1 MTILLISLA
10 VAFSVSFVCS
20 LTEAVLLSLTPS
32 QIARMHERHPRA
44 AAIWQRFKSRIDRP
58 IAVILILNTTAHT
71 IGASTAGA
79 QFDELYGHRWL
90 WAFSIAFTYV
100 MLQFTELL
108 PKTLG
113 VQLSGVLAPYMARPL
128 QGAIIVA
135 TPVIVVSLIGTAIGS
150 FVTGIAGAL
159 WVLFIGRI
167 VDGASGASIAVA
179 QSAVVDLGKP
189 EQRPRMLGLL
199 GMAFG
204 VGFVVGPAIGGLA
217 ALGGSHVPFFVAAA
231 LAAVN
236 AIAAVVRLPETS
248 VSRGVRERSPRSARR
263 VNRYIVIG
271 FFSAMP
277 FAGFE
282 ATFSLFG
289 GARFDL
295 TEGSTAAIFFGI
307 GLAMSVVQGA
317 LIGPLT
323 KRFGSVALLR
333 TGLALVATG
342 LLVLGGAAVWVVLG
356 AALLLIVVG
365 SGVTNPSLTTLVA
378 DSAPADR
385 RGEVLG
391 FQQSAGAL
399 ARVVGPPLAGLSFDH
414 VGIGAPYSLGALV
427 FLVAIAASWG
437 IRTSRS

>member
-1 MTILLISLA
+1 MPADSSVREPLPRGFWVIWSTVALDMVGFGIVAPILGRYADRFGASGFQVGLLFASFSLA
-10 VAFSVSFVCS
+10 QMVCS
-20 LTEAVLLSLTPS
+20 PLLGRVS
-32 QIARMHERHPRA
+32 
-44 AAIWQRFKSRIDRP
+44 DR
-58 IAVILILNTTAHT
+58 V
-71 IGASTAGA
+71 G
-79 QFDELYGHRWL
+79 R
-90 WAFSIAFTYV
+90 
-100 MLQFTELL
+100 
-108 PKTLG
+108 K
-113 VQLSGVLAPYMARPL
+113 
-128 QGAIIVA
+128 
-135 TPVIVVSLIGTAIGS
+135 PVIVVSLIGTAIGS

-236 AIAAVVRLPETS
+236 AIAAVIRLPETS

-271 FFSAMP
+271 FFSALP

-365 SGVTNPSLTTLVA
+365 GCVTNPSLTTLVA

-399 ARVVGPPLAGLSFDH
+399 ARVIGPPLAGLSFDH

>member
-1 MTILLISLA
+1 MTTDTSLREPLPRGFWVIWSTVALDMVGFGIVAPILGRYADRFGASGFQVGLLFASFSLA
-10 VAFSVSFVCS
+10 QMVCS
-20 LTEAVLLSLTPS
+20 PLLGRLS
-32 QIARMHERHPRA
+32 
-44 AAIWQRFKSRIDRP
+44 DR
-58 IAVILILNTTAHT
+58 V
-71 IGASTAGA
+71 G
-79 QFDELYGHRWL
+79 R
-90 WAFSIAFTYV
+90 
-100 MLQFTELL
+100 
-108 PKTLG
+108 K
-113 VQLSGVLAPYMARPL
+113 
-128 QGAIIVA
+128 
-135 TPVIVVSLIGTAIGS
+135 PVIVVSLIGTAIGS

-204 VGFVVGPAIGGLA
+204 VGFVVGPALGGLA
-217 ALGGSHVPFFVAAA
+217 ALGGPHVPFFVAAA

-236 AIAAVVRLPETS
+236 AIAAVIRLPETS
-248 VSRGVRERSPRSARR
+248 AMRGARENSPRSARR

-271 FFSAMP
+271 FFSALP

-307 GLAMSVVQGA
+307 GVAMSIVQGA

-323 KRFGSVALLR
+323 KRFGSVTLLR
-333 TGLALVATG
+333 AGLALVATG

-356 AALLLIVVG
+356 VALLLIVVG
-365 SGVTNPSLTTLVA
+365 SGVMNPSLTTLVA
-378 DSAPADR
+378 NSAPADR

-414 VGIGAPYSLGALV
+414 VGIGAPYSIGALV
-427 FLVAIAASWG
+427 FLVAIVASWG

>member
-1 MTILLISLA
+1 MPADSSVREPLPRGFWVIWSTVALDMVGFGIVAPILGRYADRFGASGFQVGLLFASFSLA
-10 VAFSVSFVCS
+10 QMVCS
-20 LTEAVLLSLTPS
+20 PLLGRVS
-32 QIARMHERHPRA
+32 
-44 AAIWQRFKSRIDRP
+44 DR
-58 IAVILILNTTAHT
+58 V
-71 IGASTAGA
+71 G
-79 QFDELYGHRWL
+79 R
-90 WAFSIAFTYV
+90 
-100 MLQFTELL
+100 
-108 PKTLG
+108 K
-113 VQLSGVLAPYMARPL
+113 
-128 QGAIIVA
+128 
-135 TPVIVVSLIGTAIGS
+135 PVIVVSLIGTAIGS

-204 VGFVVGPAIGGLA
+204 VGFVVGPALGGLA
-217 ALGGSHVPFFVAAA
+217 ALGGPHVPFFVAAA

-263 VNRYIVIG
+263 VNRFIVIG
-271 FFSAMP
+271 FFSALP

-307 GLAMSVVQGA
+307 GVAMSVVQGA

-323 KRFGSVALLR
+323 RRFGSVALLR

-378 DSAPADR
+378 NSAPADR

-414 VGIGAPYSLGALV
+414 VGIGAPYSLGALL

>member
-1 MTILLISLA
+1 MSMTPDTSVREPLPRGFWVIWSTVALDMVGFGIVAPILGRYADRFGASGFQVGLLFASFSLA
-10 VAFSVSFVCS
+10 QMVCS
-20 LTEAVLLSLTPS
+20 PLLGRLS
-32 QIARMHERHPRA
+32 
-44 AAIWQRFKSRIDRP
+44 DR
-58 IAVILILNTTAHT
+58 V
-71 IGASTAGA
+71 G
-79 QFDELYGHRWL
+79 R
-90 WAFSIAFTYV
+90 
-100 MLQFTELL
+100 
-108 PKTLG
+108 K
-113 VQLSGVLAPYMARPL
+113 
-128 QGAIIVA
+128 
-135 TPVIVVSLIGTAIGS
+135 PVIVVSLIGTAIGS

-204 VGFVVGPAIGGLA
+204 VGFVVGPALGGLA
-217 ALGGSHVPFFVAAA
+217 ALGGPHVPFFVAAA

-236 AIAAVVRLPETS
+236 AIAAVIRLPETS
-248 VSRGVRERSPRSARR
+248 AMRGARENSPRSARR

-271 FFSAMP
+271 FFSALP

-307 GLAMSVVQGA
+307 GVAMSIVQGA

-323 KRFGSVALLR
+323 KRFGSVTLLR
-333 TGLALVATG
+333 AGLALVAIG

-356 AALLLIVVG
+356 VALLLIVVG

-378 DSAPADR
+378 NSAPADR

-414 VGIGAPYSLGALV
+414 VGIGAPYSIGALV
-427 FLVAIAASWG
+427 FLVAIVASWG